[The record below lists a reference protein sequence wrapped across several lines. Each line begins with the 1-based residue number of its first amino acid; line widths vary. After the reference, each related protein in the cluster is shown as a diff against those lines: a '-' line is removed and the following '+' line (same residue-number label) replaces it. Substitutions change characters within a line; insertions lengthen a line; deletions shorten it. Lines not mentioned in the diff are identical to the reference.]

1 MKILGSLVFL
11 NPTETLTSRLLCKH
25 FLSTAFKFTSLQDHL
40 VPVNPKETLSKVDLT
55 AFQSNLGGHGTSLAF
70 LFNYNSHKIV
80 DLSFMFPFVFY
91 TSLKMHHRY
100 PRSLKSIIQEK
111 VLKQTLSLHSFI

>member
-91 TSLKMHHRY
+91 TSLKMHLPKKFKKHNTR
-100 PRSLKSIIQEK
+100 KSA
-111 VLKQTLSLHSFI
+111 